1 MDFVIQIRFK
11 LTATSMRARASAQDD
26 TGARAAR
33 QEMWEQITKKLGMEL
48 IGLQWSITYGLGILT
63 LRGEMKKAVTL
74 VQMMTRSGGYD
85 SIEQE
90 VIVDLNSIS
99 NNMSNVRELEK
110 IFASP
115 DQDEI
120 DRMLLED

>member
-11 LTATSMRARASAQDD
+11 LTATSMRARTSAQDD
-26 TGARAAR
+26 SGARAAR
-33 QEMWEQITKKLGMEL
+33 HEMWKQITEKLGMEL
-48 IGLQWSITYGLGILT
+48 IGLQWSITFGLGILT
-63 LRGEMKKAVTL
+63 LRGEMEKAVTL
-74 VQMMTRSGGYD
+74 VQMMTRSGGYE

-120 DRMLLED
+120 DRILLED